1 MTLLQRIDRMIGF
14 ESDNHI
20 AVAFGRERLKSVRD
34 VIHLYYLTILIPFA
48 GFAWFYRD
56 MAVSK
61 IVGAIVLLA
70 IVLRFRHW
78 TLPLPEGATEDVN
91 AVAARL
97 TGFMVVL
104 LSFAQA
110 AFYIAIALAE
120 EAAAPGRLGWAP
132 ILALGM
138 LTALVQGAALAG
150 IIFASRAIYL
160 CFVLP
165 QVLAIL
171 YLFAEENLLAS
182 IAMVILTGVGVF
194 LSEASHRIQL
204 RLFKAQY
211 DAAEALRRMEKTNL
225 DLVDARWQA
234 QNQAETDSLTGV
246 TSRFAFIRAV
256 EARLESGQ
264 CGLLAV
270 IDLDRFKPI
279 NDLYGHHAGDVVL
292 RHVARRLQR
301 SLPHRAVVGR
311 LGGDEFAIFVEGG
324 PHPEDLAELVSLC
337 DHALEQVRKPMRL
350 SSALVSIG
358 GTAGACV
365 LGTEADD
372 VGRALR
378 DADAALY
385 VAKREGLSATRLF
398 DDAIRDEKNWIL
410 AIEAELM
417 KGGSIGQLS
426 LVYQP
431 IRNLRTHELSSLEA
445 LARWHHPTFGEIP
458 PAQFIPAAERL
469 GCIGDITLALLEKA
483 LDFAAS
489 WDRPTRLSFNLSA
502 AHICCEDAASDLVDL
517 IERKQFPPHRLQFE
531 ITETAMLV
539 NFEVARANIDIL
551 RAAGCRIALDDFG
564 AGFASL
570 VYLREIKFDK
580 VKIDGSLMR
589 NARDPQG
596 RDMLR
601 GVIKMIEA
609 MKLESVAE
617 YIATPADREMA
628 VELGANFGQGFHLGR
643 PLDEQGV
650 AAQLKQIRNSPPVS
664 IHRLSD
670 RQSEGGNERLARTS
684 DHPFPHAMSR
694 NV

>member
-1 MTLLQRIDRMIGF
+1 MNLLQRIDRMIGF
-14 ESDNHI
+14 ESENQI
-20 AVAFGRERLKSVRD
+20 AVAFGRERLKSVRN

-48 GFAWFYRD
+48 GFAWIYWREEV
-56 MAVSK
+56 AKV
-61 IVGAIVLLA
+61 VAAVLLVA
-70 IVLRFRHW
+70 VIMRFRHW
-78 TLPLPEGATEDVN
+78 TLPLPKGASEDVN
-91 AVAARL
+91 PAAARL

-104 LSFAQA
+104 LSLAQA
-110 AFYIAIALAE
+110 AFYIALAFAVE
-120 EAAAPGRLGWAP
+120 ETAPDRLGWAP

-150 IIFASRAIYL
+150 IIFASRAIFA

-171 YLFAEENLLAS
+171 YLFADENIPAS

-194 LSEASHRIQL
+194 LSEASHKIQL

-211 DAAEALRRMEKTNL
+211 DADEALVRMEKTNIE
-225 DLVDARWQA
+225 LVNARRHA
-234 QNQAETDSLTGV
+234 QSQAETDSLTGV
-246 TSRFAFIRAV
+246 RSRSAFIRDV
-256 EARLESGQ
+256 EAKLAAGR

-279 NDLYGHHAGDVVL
+279 NDLYGHPAGDVVL

-301 SLPHRAVVGR
+301 SVPQGSVVGR
-311 LGGDEFAIFVEGG
+311 LGGDEFGLFVEGA
-324 PHPEDLAELVSLC
+324 PQDDQLAELVAVC
-337 DHALEQVRKPMRL
+337 DNALAQIRKPMRL

-358 GTAGACV
+358 GTAGARL
-365 LGTEADD
+365 LGTDAAD

-385 VAKREGLSATRLF
+385 VAKREALAATKLF
-398 DDAIRDEKNWIL
+398 DDEIRDEKNWIL
-410 AIEAELM
+410 AIEADLM
-417 KGGSIGQLS
+417 KPGSVDQLG

-431 IRNLRTHELSSLEA
+431 ILNLRTGELASFEA
-445 LARWHHPTFGEIP
+445 LARWHHPTFGEIS

-469 GCIGDITLALLEKA
+469 GRIGDITLGLLGKA
-483 LDFAAS
+483 LDFAAD
-489 WDRPTRLSFNLSA
+489 WDPPTRLSFNLSA
-502 AHICCEDAASDLVDL
+502 AHICCEDAASDLVEL

-539 NFEVARANIDIL
+539 NFAVARANIAIL
-551 RAAGCRIALDDFG
+551 REAGCRIALDDFG

-570 VYLREIKFDK
+570 LYLREIKFDK
-580 VKIDGSLMR
+580 VKIDGSLIR
-589 NARDPQG
+589 NAREPGG

-617 YIATPADREMA
+617 YIATPDDREIA
-628 VELGANFGQGFHLGR
+628 LELGAEFGQGFFLGR
-643 PLDEQGV
+643 PLDDRGV
-650 AAQLKQIRNSPPVS
+650 LRLLRQNRKPEAANIHDLGGRQTDEGPARPANMPV
-664 IHRLSD
+664 R
-670 RQSEGGNERLARTS
+670 RRAQPAAGNG
-684 DHPFPHAMSR
+684 
-694 NV
+694 